1 MTFMNPKHWG
11 VLLCSFLVLGSASA
25 QSVEYPFNPDSNG
38 DNLIYTADILEVL
51 AVYETEFDPEPITV
65 DGITLEEYLIQLNEA
80 IEAVEAETQ
89 GKEGWSHEVQQRLI
103 LNGKQLEDAR
113 TLSDYGV

>member
-38 DNLIYTADILEVL
+38 DNLIYTADILEV
-51 AVYETEFDPEPITV
+51 
-65 DGITLEEYLIQLNEA
+65 
-80 IEAVEAETQ
+80 
-89 GKEGWSHEVQQRLI
+89 
-103 LNGKQLEDAR
+103 
-113 TLSDYGV
+113 